1 MFTSSL
7 SIHSPAL
14 LCPALPC
21 LASAAHSCPSLPP
34 LPFSASLLIHA
45 SLPLLQ
51 IALDRPIASV
61 GSPRHR
67 RQQINSAAAAGPPL
81 GGLSVYLLSAVCLSA
96 HTNPSA
102 SSSPPSKLQHTALHC
117 TALPSAHIRPHSSPN
132 NTRRH
137 RRNPALDIPCAA
149 RRTLS
154 THNTTP
160 PAASHISAPR
170 PTLMNAHQLLPSM
183 QCHSERPPASANR

>member
-1 MFTSSL
+1 MFTSCV
-7 SIHSPAL
+7 HSFS
-14 LCPALPC
+14 CPALPC
-21 LASAAHSCPSLPP
+21 LAASSP
-34 LPFSASLLIHA
+34 LLCFNSLLIHA
-45 SLPLLQ
+45 SLPLLHIG

-61 GSPRHR
+61 GSAHVTVDSRSTTQL
-67 RQQINSAAAAGPPL
+67 QQAL
-81 GGLSVYLLSAVCLSA
+81 LSVVCLSVCLRVCT
-96 HTNPSA
+96 HTSTRRRALLRRANC
-102 SSSPPSKLQHTALHC
+102 SSTQRS
-117 TALPSAHIRPHSSPN
+117 TALPPAHIRPHSSPN
-132 NTRRH
+132 NSRRH

-154 THNTTP
+154 IHNTTP